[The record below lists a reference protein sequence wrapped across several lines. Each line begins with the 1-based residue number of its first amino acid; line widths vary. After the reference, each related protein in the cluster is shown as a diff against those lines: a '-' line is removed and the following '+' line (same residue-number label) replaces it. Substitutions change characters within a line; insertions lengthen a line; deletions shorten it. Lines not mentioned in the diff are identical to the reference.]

1 MIRDIPCVILS
12 GGKSSRMRE
21 DAGIDKAFLDFW
33 GEPLYYRQYQKLSKI
48 FESVYLNT
56 KSAKNYD
63 KIESKQIIEDLTSV
77 EGFDTSELFAPTL
90 GMLSA
95 FETLQSDRIF
105 FIGVDTPFIS
115 EESIQNLIL
124 RNAPFIAAQSGEKI
138 HPTVAVYDKSISS
151 ELTRMIKQ
159 NKHKLTLLLEKIGT
173 IFVQTGNEK
182 EFLNLNRYED
192 YKKVIE
198 DGVNPFR

>member
-1 MIRDIPCVILS
+1 MIKDIPCVILS
-12 GGKSSRMRE
+12 GGKSSRMKE

-33 GEPLYYRQYQKLSKI
+33 GEPLYYRQFKKLSKI
-48 FESVYLNT
+48 FENVYLSA

-63 KIESKQIIEDLTSV
+63 KIEPKRIIEDLTSV
-77 EGFDTSELFAPTL
+77 DGFDTSELFAPTL

-95 FETLQSDRIF
+95 FESLQTDRIF

-115 EESIQNLIL
+115 EESIQNLIFQNGL
-124 RNAPFIAAQSGEKI
+124 FIAAQSGSKT
-138 HPTVAVYDKSISS
+138 HPTVAVYDKSVSS
-151 ELTRMIKQ
+151 ELTQMIKQ

-173 IFVQTGNEK
+173 IFVQTGDEK
-182 EFLNLNRYED
+182 EFSNLNRYED
-192 YKKVIE
+192 YKKAIE